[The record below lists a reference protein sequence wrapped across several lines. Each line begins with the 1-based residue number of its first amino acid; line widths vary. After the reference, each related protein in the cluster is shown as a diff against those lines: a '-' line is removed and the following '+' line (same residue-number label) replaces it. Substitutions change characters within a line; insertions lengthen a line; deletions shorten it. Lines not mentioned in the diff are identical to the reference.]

1 MIFFSNCDN
10 NWYTDD
16 DNYYTL
22 VSVHKTMGCISFY
35 RVDRVVQLLD
45 AGLDVNSW
53 DSQGSKNTP
62 LHWAACYG
70 NKDIIA
76 CLLGNV

>member
-1 MIFFSNCDN
+1 
-10 NWYTDD
+10 
-16 DNYYTL
+16 
-22 VSVHKTMGCISFY
+22 MGMYFFY
-35 RVDRVVQLLD
+35 RIDRVVQLLE

-70 NKDIIA
+70 NKEIIA
-76 CLLGNV
+76 CLLGNIQIIRHDGWLNDALLY

>member
-1 MIFFSNCDN
+1 MYF
-10 NWYTDD
+10 
-16 DNYYTL
+16 
-22 VSVHKTMGCISFY
+22 FY

-70 NKDIIA
+70 NKEIIT
-76 CLLGNV
+76 CLLGNIQITRYDNFVAQ

>member
-1 MIFFSNCDN
+1 MRINF
-10 NWYTDD
+10 Y
-16 DNYYTL
+16 
-22 VSVHKTMGCISFY
+22 HKTCIFC
-35 RVDRVVQLLD
+35 RIDRVVQLLD

-76 CLLGNV
+76 CLLGNILKDVI

>member
-1 MIFFSNCDN
+1 M
-10 NWYTDD
+10 
-16 DNYYTL
+16 
-22 VSVHKTMGCISFY
+22 
-35 RVDRVVQLLD
+35 QLLD

-76 CLLGNV
+76 CLLGNVQTEAMVFESDVSSC